1 MIYAERNVKYKK
13 EETNSEMKLY
23 SVYCPQTDLCYYFN
37 PKVFQK
43 SIRLRVKAPKNYQEK
58 NINFV
63 DEYREI
69 S

>member
-1 MIYAERNVKYKK
+1 
-13 EETNSEMKLY
+13 MKLY